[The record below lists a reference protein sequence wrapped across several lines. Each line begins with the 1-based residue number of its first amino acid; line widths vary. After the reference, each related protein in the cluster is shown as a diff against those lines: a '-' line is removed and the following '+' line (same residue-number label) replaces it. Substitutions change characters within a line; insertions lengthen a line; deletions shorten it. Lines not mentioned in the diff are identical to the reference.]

1 MDSVRNPSR
10 EPAAERQPF
19 LQSPLLVNDHDGGN
33 TAVASNDPVT
43 TDAVPYTTPRS
54 RAKLG
59 TCALNFF
66 LSGIAVAGVGACA
79 LFVELSAQTWAFRND
94 RGTGNIQDT
103 SNRNFKIRSL
113 LRNSSLWLCGAYFL
127 VYQGIEASLNDWIVL
142 FLVRTRHA
150 DTATAASA
158 SSVFWLGEALG
169 RYALG
174 AVTEYV
180 GLHISVS
187 SYIIIACCAQIIL
200 MSLRQI
206 PATLAVLGVCGF
218 FLAPLFPS
226 GIVML
231 STRTPPEN
239 RTRIIAAAIA
249 LGQIGGA
256 LVPYGLGLLATH
268 LGTQYLFHVTLGLS
282 ILLLGTWAAISRVGV
297 ASEAEE
303 TSV

>member
-54 RAKLG
+54 RAKLVILR
-59 TCALNFF
+59 TSAWSALYG
-66 LSGIAVAGVGACA
+66 LLACA